1 MCMLQ
6 AMPEGGAIE
15 VGLRAEGNT
24 GVLIVGDPG
33 VGMDDEVREKLFTP
47 FFITKE
53 DGTGLGLVTS
63 KKIIDAHNGQIR
75 VDSEPG
81 RGTQFSISLP
91 Q

>member
-1 MCMLQ
+1 
-6 AMPEGGAIE
+6 
-15 VGLRAEGNT
+15 
-24 GVLIVGDPG
+24 
-33 VGMDDEVREKLFTP
+33 MDNEVREKLFTP
-47 FFITKE
+47 FFTTKE

-81 RGTQFSISLP
+81 RGTRFSISLP

>member
-1 MCMLQ
+1 M
-6 AMPEGGAIE
+6 
-15 VGLRAEGNT
+15 
-24 GVLIVGDPG
+24 LIVGDTG

-47 FFITKE
+47 FFTTKE

>member
-1 MCMLQ
+1 M
-6 AMPEGGAIE
+6 
-15 VGLRAEGNT
+15 N
-24 GVLIVGDPG
+24 
-33 VGMDDEVREKLFTP
+33 DEVREKLFTP
-47 FFITKE
+47 FFTTKE

-63 KKIIDAHNGQIR
+63 KKIIDAHNGQIL

>member
-1 MCMLQ
+1 
-6 AMPEGGAIE
+6 
-15 VGLRAEGNT
+15 
-24 GVLIVGDPG
+24 
-33 VGMDDEVREKLFTP
+33 MDVDVREKLFTP
-47 FFITKE
+47 FFTTKE